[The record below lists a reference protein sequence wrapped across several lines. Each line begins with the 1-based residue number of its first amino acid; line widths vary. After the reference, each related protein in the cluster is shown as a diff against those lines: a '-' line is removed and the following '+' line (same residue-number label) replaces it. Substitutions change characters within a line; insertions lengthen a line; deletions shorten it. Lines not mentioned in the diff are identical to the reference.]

1 MENALSKFKRLW
13 HSPFLFTFCKCILP
27 TIHSFYKT
35 SVVVVA
41 PGLGPVNAACSYIKN
56 LFFFM
61 LYNLMRKTNLHDKH
75 STAVPV
81 LLSGMVDLSSLP
93 LNKKKKLMSTQS
105 FLERQFLLILKY
117 SLGQCKR
124 KKSRL
129 NVQMSKCSCS
139 FTVH

>member
-27 TIHSFYKT
+27 TIHNFSKA

-93 LNKKKKLMSTQS
+93 LNVHPVIFREAVSSHFEVL
-105 FLERQFLLILKY
+105 
-117 SLGQCKR
+117 
-124 KKSRL
+124 SR
-129 NVQMSKCSCS
+129 
-139 FTVH
+139 TV